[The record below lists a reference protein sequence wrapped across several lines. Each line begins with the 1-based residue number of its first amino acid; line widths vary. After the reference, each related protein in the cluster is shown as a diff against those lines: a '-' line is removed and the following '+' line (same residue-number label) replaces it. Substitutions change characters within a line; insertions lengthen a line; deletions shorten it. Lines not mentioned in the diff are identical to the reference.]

1 MKMKEQ
7 ERLARKL
14 EEIREELESL
24 NDRMEAIIDLQRD
37 DRKVRVHTLPG
48 IPLDAMTLL
57 SMPDH
62 LRQTFMTV
70 CRFNH
75 ATAEEIAQQMN
86 RARAAESGNL
96 NQLVNMGF
104 LKKEKKGRKTYFFI

>member
-1 MKMKEQ
+1 MKQQK
-7 ERLARKL
+7 RFTRKL
-14 EEIREELESL
+14 EEIREQLESL
-24 NDRMEAIIDLQRD
+24 NDRMEAVIESQRD
-37 DRKVRVHTLPG
+37 VKKVRVHTLPG
-48 IPLDAMTLL
+48 VPLDAMTLL

-62 LRQTFMTV
+62 LRHTFMTV

-75 ATAEEIAQQMN
+75 AAAEDIAQQTN